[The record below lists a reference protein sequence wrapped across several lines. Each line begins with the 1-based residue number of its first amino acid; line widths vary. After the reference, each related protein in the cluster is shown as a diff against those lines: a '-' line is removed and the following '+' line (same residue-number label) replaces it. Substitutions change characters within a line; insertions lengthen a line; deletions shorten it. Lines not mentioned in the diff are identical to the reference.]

1 MKFFFLFFV
10 LSMPATCFAEVST
23 EVLLARLWVNEA
35 GFETSY
41 WRDHAGI
48 CDVIRATGGGGEITS
63 DAICTYAGRLCSERT
78 DRRAYI
84 NNLNEAGEKPE
95 GWPDTHLSW
104 PDYRE
109 KWLFLIERAK
119 RFKRWNPRPCIQP
132 RRARH
137 WGARG
142 FRRDYW
148 LSRGWIELTCPGAR
162 NSFWA
167 RPR

>member
-1 MKFFFLFFV
+1 MKFFFLFLV
-10 LSMPATCFAEVST
+10 LSIPATCFAEVST

-95 GWPDTHLSW
+95 G
-104 PDYRE
+104 
-109 KWLFLIERAK
+109 
-119 RFKRWNPRPCIQP
+119 
-132 RRARH
+132 
-137 WGARG
+137 
-142 FRRDYW
+142 
-148 LSRGWIELTCPGAR
+148 
-162 NSFWA
+162 
-167 RPR
+167 